1 MVDENRIVGEL
12 KKQHTNLLDF
22 IDKLELSHE
31 VKMELFEGLQSEL
44 NKRSLKAAYEYGVK
58 VGSAKKE
65 IATPEAT
72 PDTPSFSESEE
83 AVISR
88 YVDYFKQNGLE
99 TSIPSVSELSP
110 RDKELIEEASRRV
123 NEEYAD
129 TFAQYV
135 SPKADDVGEVDSS
148 ILSDATSS
156 EDKPSFTDEEE
167 DYISVYTNYF
177 RENGLDAPIH
187 SVTKLSERTK
197 ELINEAMNRVAK
209 ENEGP
214 HK

>member
-1 MVDENRIVGEL
+1 MIDENRIVGEL

-31 VKMELFEGLQSEL
+31 VKMELLEGLQSEL
-44 NKRSLKAAYEYGVK
+44 SKRSLKAAYEYGVK
-58 VGSAKKE
+58 VGINNKE
-65 IATPEAT
+65 IATPTAT
-72 PDTPSFSESEE
+72 PDTPSFSEAEE
-83 AVISR
+83 SVIKK

-110 RDKELIEEASRRV
+110 RDKELIEEATRRV

-135 SPKADDVGEVDSS
+135 SPETDNVGEVDSS
-148 ILSDATSS
+148 ILSDAASS
-156 EDKPSFTDEEE
+156 EDKPIFTDEEE
-167 DYISVYTNYF
+167 NFISVYTNYF

-187 SVTKLSERTK
+187 SVTKLPERTK